1 MPGMSTYNR
10 VCHIEF
16 DVTDLAR
23 AQAFYA
29 ALFGW
34 TFRPFMDSMVIFGI
48 GEEHIGGLMK
58 VDEVHSGKS
67 PSIWFQVENLESMQ
81 SAATANGGSA
91 NADISPVPGV
101 GHSTIVHDPDGNPI
115 GLVQY
120 DAC

>member
-1 MPGMSTYNR
+1 
-10 VCHIEF
+10 
-16 DVTDLAR
+16 
-23 AQAFYA
+23 
-29 ALFGW
+29 
-34 TFRPFMDSMVIFGI
+34 MDTMVIFGI

-58 VDEVHSGKS
+58 VDEVNSGKS